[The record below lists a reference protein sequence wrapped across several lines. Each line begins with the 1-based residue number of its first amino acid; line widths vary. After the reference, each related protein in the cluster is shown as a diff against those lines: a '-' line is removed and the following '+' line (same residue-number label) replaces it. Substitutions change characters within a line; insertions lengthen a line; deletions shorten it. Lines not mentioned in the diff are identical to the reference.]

1 MQSITATEVKRRKE
15 AGENL
20 FLLDVREPAEHEAF
34 DIGGTL
40 LPLGH
45 IISMQIEALE
55 HHRDQEIICYCR
67 SGQRSMQA
75 ALMLESMGFSNVKNL
90 TGGMLS
96 WQEQFGSK

>member
-1 MQSITATEVKRRKE
+1 MQSITATEVKQRKE

-45 IISMQIEALE
+45 IISMQIEVLE
-55 HHRDQEIICYCR
+55 DHRDQEIICYCR

-75 ALMLESMGFSNVKNL
+75 ALMLGSMGFSNVKNL
-90 TGGMLS
+90 TGGMLG
-96 WQEQFGSK
+96 WQEQFGGQ